1 MGCTLLPFAI
11 AIEGNPLHSA
21 MLDEEHLPATLLAI
35 LFQSVLALG
44 MTLAEFLLVYKTSPP
59 GRGLFSGEGTG
70 AAMSVL
76 FHGQRTHLLR
86 SPPGGRGRGGGLLSE
101 PRNLEPRSSLTL
113 NIAGICKELVTIL
126 IATTVAHDKHLS
138 LVNVLGLLLS
148 VSVRAK
154 RACRQLPSA
163 CSG

>member
-76 FHGQRTHLLR
+76 FHGQRTHPLR
-86 SPPGGRGRGGGLLSE
+86 SPPGGRGRGGGLLL
-101 PRNLEPRSSLTL
+101 NLEIWSPGRRSHSTLPGSAKSLSPSSLPPPWP
-113 NIAGICKELVTIL
+113 
-126 IATTVAHDKHLS
+126 TTS
-138 LVNVLGLLLS
+138 I
-148 VSVRAK
+148 
-154 RACRQLPSA
+154 SA
-163 CSG
+163 S